1 MANKTLS
8 ASGKKNLEEAT
19 SYLALF
25 KMPTA
30 LKITGRSS
38 SITNVFVN
46 AILPTIIPTE
56 NEVRD
61 ALDILGMTRENF
73 QCAYCGDT
81 ASEWDHLNPLVVDK
95 KPTGFITEINN
106 LVPSCGKCNQSKGN
120 KDWKVWIQSSA
131 KLSPQTRGIKDLSI
145 RIVRLTA
152 YEKVKR
158 PKRLNVEE
166 IAGAELWSAHME
178 NLRQIL
184 LAMSTAQELA
194 MKIRARISAEH
205 SVIDRDAKHQTL
217 VS

>member
-1 MANKTLS
+1 MAKK
-8 ASGKKNLEEAT
+8 ASSFSDKKNPEEAEP
-19 SYLALF
+19 YLALF

-46 AILPTIIPTE
+46 AILPTIMPTE
-56 NEVRD
+56 SEVRE

-120 KDWKVWIQSSA
+120 KDWKVWIESAA
-131 KLSPQTRGIKDLSI
+131 KLSPRTRGIRDLSN
-145 RIVRLTA
+145 RIERLTA
-152 YEKVKR
+152 YEKVKK
-158 PKRLNVEE
+158 PKKLNVEE
-166 IAGAELWSAHME
+166 IAGVELWNAHMA
-178 NLRQIL
+178 NLRQVL
-184 LAMSTAQELA
+184 RAMSTAQELA
-194 MKIRARISAEH
+194 TTIAAKISSVH
-205 SVIDRDAKHQTL
+205 STDEIGAKR
-217 VS
+217 